1 MQHVSRG
8 HGLIDVLIRLIGHIN
23 CFARAFLDCQLN
35 RSDLLVDGLWH
46 QRVVAAYERE
56 QWTDADLQ
64 TERLI

>member
-1 MQHVSRG
+1 MFREGMDSV
-8 HGLIDVLIRLIGHIN
+8 IDVLIRLIGHIN

-56 QWTDADLQ
+56 QWMPIFK
-64 TERLI
+64 RKG